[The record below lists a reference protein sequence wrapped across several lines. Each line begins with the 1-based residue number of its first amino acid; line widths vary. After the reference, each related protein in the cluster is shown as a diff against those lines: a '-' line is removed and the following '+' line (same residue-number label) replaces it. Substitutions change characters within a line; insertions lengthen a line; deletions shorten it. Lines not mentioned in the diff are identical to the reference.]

1 MQVLYGLEY
10 AHSIKYIREALEE
23 ASRLS
28 QSKSKSEIHF
38 ADVKCSVMNPS
49 DDHNNSDGL
58 VGPASDCTDNSTCG
72 TRPANS
78 YGIGGL
84 TWSIPDGQ
92 RMEDYLLFWIGSDN
106 SAFANVVMTFNGCDI
121 GR

>member
-10 AHSIKYIREALEE
+10 AHSIKHNREALEE

-49 DDHNNSDGL
+49 DVHNNTNGL
-58 VGPASDCTDNSTCG
+58 VGPGWSDQLVTVLII
-72 TRPANS
+72 A
-78 YGIGGL
+78 L
-84 TWSIPDGQ
+84 VGQ
-92 RMEDYLLFWIGSDN
+92 HQLIAIVLED
-106 SAFANVVMTFNGCDI
+106 
-121 GR
+121 